1 MSLVRPEI
9 SAGLRRYRE
18 VILGAALAALGLWVA
33 LQGGYLLVP
42 VGLAMVGLGAAWAV
56 LALRRLRFA
65 QGPDGPGVV
74 ELDEGQVGYLGP
86 GSGGF
91 VSLVDLVELRL
102 LRLRGR
108 LVWRLKQADGQA
120 LLIPVDAA
128 GAEAL
133 FDAFASLPGMDTA
146 ALVAALQAEPET
158 GGRVVALASEN
169 RLIWARL
176 GRGITRA

>member
-9 SAGLRRYRE
+9 VEGVRRFRE
-18 VILGAALAALGLWVA
+18 VILGAGLVGIGVWTA

-42 VGLAMVGLGAAWAV
+42 AGLGVVVLGTAWV
-56 LALRRLRFA
+56 VVALRRLRFA
-65 QGPDGPGVV
+65 QAPDGPGVV

-86 GSGGF
+86 GTGGF

-120 LLIPVDAA
+120 LLVPVDAA

-146 ALVAALQAEPET
+146 VLVAGLQPVPAT
-158 GGRVVALASEN
+158 GGRVVALATEN
-169 RLIWARL
+169 RLIWARA
-176 GRGITRA
+176 GRGVTRV

>member
-1 MSLVRPEI
+1 MGLIRPEI
-9 SAGLRRYRE
+9 IEGVSRFRE
-18 VILGAALAALGLWVA
+18 VLLGGALMAVGLWVGA
-33 LQGGYLLVP
+33 QGGYVLVP
-42 VGLAMVGLGAAWAV
+42 VGVVVVGLGLAWAM

-65 QGPDGPGVV
+65 QAPDGPGLV

-86 GSGGF
+86 GTGGY

-108 LVWRLKQADGQA
+108 LVWRLKQGDGQA

-146 ALVAALQAEPET
+146 ALVAGLQAGPAT
-158 GGRVVALASEN
+158 GARVVALATEN
-169 RLIWARL
+169 RLIWARS